1 MGPQTTDWHLQ
12 IKSCVSWKGLI
23 WLSLTRIIKLTED
36 ILISISFLIHI
47 SISFFIHINISFFIH
62 IYLRAEL
69 EAVKKRGS
77 DTAQLV
83 LAIMQNTKQSL
94 YCILSCICLIIATNT
109 VLYSLQ
115 LLLRIWY
122 WDIFHFEE
130 EKTNKQATV
139 TTTTTSSQNNTP
151 KPHKCSFGKHTSCF
165 SINIIFFL
173 LAEAVL
179 IRN

>member
-36 ILISISFLIHI
+36 ILIS
-47 SISFFIHINISFFIH
+47 ISFFIH

-115 LLLRIWY
+115 LLLRMWY

-139 TTTTTSSQNNTP
+139 TTTTTTTSSQNNTP